1 MCGRYVQE
9 RVRTHPRKSF
19 LYYDVLFSSP
29 AVVILHSTI
38 ALACPM
44 PCSCQIVSF
53 FWSVFYS
60 MNGTVGRNE
69 QSIVWH
75 YLVVLRIGH
84 KLCLWKCR
92 GMLQLLEWGRKLGRV
107 LVRVLSQLWPTQLGC
122 RDGLKFILT
131 SAMLKSTYFSL
142 SECFHIFFFFHVS
155 RFASNNFF
163 CRETAGDCDNFL
175 SNFTFFGVLHAVKNQ
190 LVPTQ
195 ILILKVLACEILEHL
210 RCVY

>member
-1 MCGRYVQE
+1 MCKNGCVHIPASRFSTTMYSSAPLLLWSCIPRSRSLARCLVL
-9 RVRTHPRKSF
+9 VRSF
-19 LYYDVLFSSP
+19 F
-29 AVVILHSTI
+29 
-38 ALACPM
+38 
-44 PCSCQIVSF
+44 F

-122 RDGLKFILT
+122 RDGLKCILT

-142 SECFHIFFFFHVS
+142 SECFHIFFFSTSADSHPTIFSVG
-155 RFASNNFF
+155 R
-163 CRETAGDCDNFL
+163 
-175 SNFTFFGVLHAVKNQ
+175 Q
-190 LVPTQ
+190 LVTAITFYPTLLFSVFSMQ
-195 ILILKVLACEILEHL
+195 
-210 RCVY
+210 